1 MNMWVVTAEAVVVA
15 LLFGGI
21 AQFRTPRGAWR
32 GNLMSAAAFALAVV
46 VVLAVNGSEHV
57 VLTVLAVAV
66 GAAAGYA
73 VALRVSMLQIP
84 AMVAF
89 QHGCG
94 GIAAF
99 LVSFVELVRTA
110 ESTNVLL
117 QRSSGLLGLVIGAAT
132 ASGSVIA
139 AAKLAAIVAGTPVV
153 LRAHSALVGAT
164 AALSA
169 VLIVVAATPSGVS
182 TTVVLASVLLVLA
195 LLLGVLIAL
204 RIGGADMPVLV
215 SFLNASAGLAA
226 AFAGVALSNRLLV
239 VCGATVAASGSILTM
254 VMCRAMN
261 RSLLRIFTGISV
273 KPTGL
278 SRPTSTPVQADS
290 TTDPDDEVQT
300 ATEPMSPVDQAVAD
314 LAVAGRVVIVPG
326 YGMALAQA
334 QFVTVE
340 LSQVLAARGVEV
352 SFAVHPV
359 AGRMPGHMN
368 VLLAEA
374 DASYDQLVEMDEI
387 NPVFPVTDVV
397 VVIGACDVVNPAA
410 QEVADTPIAGMPILN
425 VQEAR
430 RVVVCNLDEKPG
442 YSGVPNSLY
451 ERPGTLLLLGDA
463 RATIEA
469 VVAALRA
476 HS

>member
-1 MNMWVVTAEAVVVA
+1 LVAGLRAPAAVSA
-15 LLFGGI
+15 GSG
-21 AQFRTPRGAWR
+21 QG
-32 GNLMSAAAFALAVV
+32 SAAGSGAAVSV
-46 VVLAVNGSEHV
+46 SPMQ
-57 VLTVLAVAV
+57 VAV
-66 GAAAGYA
+66 
-73 VALRVSMLQIP
+73 
-84 AMVAF
+84 
-89 QHGCG
+89 
-94 GIAAF
+94 
-99 LVSFVELVRTA
+99 
-110 ESTNVLL
+110 
-117 QRSSGLLGLVIGAAT
+117 
-132 ASGSVIA
+132 
-139 AAKLAAIVAGTPVV
+139 
-153 LRAHSALVGAT
+153 
-164 AALSA
+164 
-169 VLIVVAATPSGVS
+169 
-182 TTVVLASVLLVLA
+182 
-195 LLLGVLIAL
+195 
-204 RIGGADMPVLV
+204 D
-215 SFLNASAGLAA
+215 
-226 AFAGVALSNRLLV
+226 
-239 VCGATVAASGSILTM
+239 
-254 VMCRAMN
+254 
-261 RSLLRIFTGISV
+261 
-273 KPTGL
+273 
-278 SRPTSTPVQADS
+278 
-290 TTDPDDEVQT
+290 
-300 ATEPMSPVDQAVAD
+300 D